1 MNFIKNIFTRIK
13 NLGRVKK
20 IILIVVIAVVL
31 FVIYRSLTGSQS
43 KTQYQTAQVTKG
55 TLVVSLTEAGQVS
68 VANKVSVV
76 TQASGIVSNV
86 YVKSGQTVD
95 AGDKIADFTLDT
107 AGQQRQA
114 QAYSSL
120 LSAQNNL
127 QNANAQ
133 LNTLQSQEFVANQ
146 KFINDKGIPNPTDI
160 DKLDPV

>member
-1 MNFIKNIFTRIK
+1 M
-13 NLGRVKK
+13 
-20 IILIVVIAVVL
+20 
-31 FVIYRSLTGSQS
+31 
-43 KTQYQTAQVTKG
+43 
-55 TLVVSLTEAGQVS
+55 VSLTEAGQVS

-86 YVKSGQTVD
+86 YVKSGQTVS
-95 AGDKIADFTLDT
+95 AGDKIADVTLDT

-133 LNTLQSQEFVANQ
+133 LYSLQNSLFVTNQ
-146 KFINDKGIPNPTDI
+146 KFMNDKGIANPSDQQ
-160 DKLDPV
+160 KSDPVYIEENDNLVSSASSLH